1 MGARRDAALS
11 TAVDTAYVAA
21 TDRARRT
28 VAAAYDLVELPASVL
43 RPEAAS
49 RYRVV
54 WQVSLED
61 ETLPV
66 AHLLIAVPWTF
77 ADELPDV
84 YVPETV
90 TRDGARIPHL
100 DRFGQLCTF
109 DDSGA
114 FPNPD
119 QPGEAVCA
127 VIERAVQLL
136 REGVAG
142 TNIGDYADEFEAYWR
157 DGAARPLAAIADV
170 AATGPHRRI
179 VVLPFVSPLGLYTRL
194 FAESDAAAIAFAEAI
209 GRAPEK
215 PAPEPALYLHL
226 DAITGAPNFTTNADA
241 YRLVGRTAGARE
253 ALLAF
258 LRDVPRPSRVLFS
271 LPIANDRVFGA
282 WVHPRYGTDIN
293 RGKHSHRVM
302 GQVRGFR
309 PGHLTPQVELTS
321 VCAGLVVDRV
331 VVRRADAARLA
342 LRTAGA
348 TVVSTD
354 SPSVNV
360 IGCGSLGGFVADTV
374 RQIVPARL
382 RLADPEDME
391 VHNVPRH
398 LCDLTAVGTNKAHAV
413 RTAIRRSDPHV
424 EIEAYDKDVLELLRA
439 TPQALTGATHTF
451 VATAAIAVERRL
463 NALAREL
470 DLGTV
475 VYLWIEPHAIAGH
488 AVVVPGA
495 GRGCFECLLDAQ
507 LHMNVWVLAD
517 PEQYERADAGCRG
530 AYVPYSGLD
539 AQMFARTITRTA
551 LAVSGDR
558 PRVLTWVG
566 DIDRA
571 RREGWK
577 LSDGWVDAAA
587 FTMHDVPLVPRTGC
601 ATCGLR

>member
-11 TAVDTAYVAA
+11 TAVDAAYVAA

-28 VAAAYDLVELPASVL
+28 VAAAYDLVELPTSVL

-49 RYRVV
+49 RCRVV
-54 WQVSLED
+54 WRVALED

-66 AHLLIAVPWTF
+66 AHLLVAVPWTF

-142 TNIGDYADEFEAYWR
+142 TNVGDYADEFEAYWR
-157 DGAARPLAAIADV
+157 DGAARPLSAISDV
-170 AATGPHRRI
+170 SATGPHRRI
-179 VVLPFVSPLGLYTRL
+179 VVLPLASALGPYTRL
-194 FAESDAAAIAFAEAI
+194 FAETDTAAIAFAEAI

-215 PAPEPALYLHL
+215 PEPESVLYLHL
-226 DAITGAPNFTTNADA
+226 DGITGAPNITTNADV
-241 YRLVGRTAGARE
+241 YKLVGRTTGARE
-253 ALLAF
+253 ALLPY

-271 LPIANDRVFGA
+271 HPIANDRVFGA

-293 RGKHSHRVM
+293 RGKHSRRVM
-302 GQVRGFR
+302 DQVRGFR

-342 LRTAGA
+342 LRTTGA
-348 TVVSTD
+348 AEVATD
-354 SPSVNV
+354 TPNVNV
-360 IGCGSLGGFVADTV
+360 VGCGSLGGFIADTV

-398 LCDLTAVGTNKAHAV
+398 LCDLTTVGTNKAHAV
-413 RTAIRRSDPHV
+413 RAAIRRSDPHV
-424 EIEAYDKDVLELLRA
+424 EIEVHDKDALELLRS
-439 TPQALTGATHTF
+439 TPEALEGATRTF
-451 VATAAIAVERRL
+451 VATAALAVERRV
-463 NALAREL
+463 NVLAREF

-488 AVVVPGA
+488 AVVVPRS

-507 LHMNVWVLAD
+507 LRVNARVLAN
-517 PEQYERADAGCRG
+517 PEQFERADAGCRG

-539 AQMFARTITRTA
+539 AQMFARTITRAA
-551 LAVSGDR
+551 LAIPPDEAC
-558 PRVLTWVG
+558 VLTWIG

-571 RREGWK
+571 RREGWA
-577 LSDGWVDAAA
+577 LTDAWADSAA
-587 FTMHDVPLVPRTGC
+587 FTMHAVGLVPRSDC